1 MINSLPSKFEK
12 NILGVMP
19 DTREKEIIADI
30 AEKKNMLMLM
40 TKKNTIVIN
49 KILKSI

>member
-30 AEKKNMLMLM
+30 AEKKNMLML
-40 TKKNTIVIN
+40 TGKFTYEDYQKYIY
-49 KILKSI
+49 